1 MQVRGGEVE
10 DWGLNLN
17 DCPGVGLGPQSGAL
31 PYFLE
36 RKLHRWFAFHSYYLM
51 DKRIDDIVV
60 SHMLSQQDFA
70 KYGDYLDVNQ
80 YETYRRALKQS
91 FIRRKQRN
99 KLTPESSFIDSAET
113 TQLLRN
119 YFGNPTD

>member
-1 MQVRGGEVE
+1 
-10 DWGLNLN
+10 
-17 DCPGVGLGPQSGAL
+17 
-31 PYFLE
+31 
-36 RKLHRWFAFHSYYLM
+36 M

-70 KYGDYLDVNQ
+70 KYGDYIDLNR

-99 KLTPESSFIDSAET
+99 KPTPESSFVDSAET
-113 TQLLRN
+113 TKLLQS
-119 YFGNPTD
+119 YFSNPAD